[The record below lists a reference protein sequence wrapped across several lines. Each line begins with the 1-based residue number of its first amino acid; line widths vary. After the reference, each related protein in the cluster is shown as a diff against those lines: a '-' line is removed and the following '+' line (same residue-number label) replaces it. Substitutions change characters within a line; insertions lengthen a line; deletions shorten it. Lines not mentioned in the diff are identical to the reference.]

1 MTLRYAGVS
10 GSTYLGELKFIDPLS
25 SNPANIQRRGAIIA
39 FGNTE
44 PPMMEKVFGV
54 EERGAEGDGA
64 FKAETGEGRV
74 EGRDG
79 DYSKAVGEGCDVR
92 LLLFET
98 FGGFGAGVLHLLKV
112 LGEEVNNRLSHA
124 QYHQTSWSARSWR
137 SYQTQRMSVVLVRAA
152 AGEIM
157 DELKNAAAWAV
168 DPADRR
174 AA

>member
-1 MTLRYAGVS
+1 MS

-112 LGEEVNNRLSHA
+112 LGEEVKTACRTPSTTRHHGLREAGDHTR
-124 QYHQTSWSARSWR
+124 HSA
-137 SYQTQRMSVVLVRAA
+137 
-152 AGEIM
+152 
-157 DELKNAAAWAV
+157 
-168 DPADRR
+168 
-174 AA
+174 